1 MISMHDVA
9 VVVAAPSIGPVV
21 FVNGKPGRNKAELV
35 WKEIPQRSRRGFITN
50 YTIFYTSGTE
60 IHSMY
65 LSHGIPNGL
74 QFLHL
79 YLCI

>member
-9 VVVAAPSIGPVV
+9 VVVAAPLKGPVV
-21 FVNGKPGRNKAELV
+21 SVNGKRNEAELM
-35 WKEIPQRSRRGFITN
+35 WEEIPQRSRRGFITN
-50 YTIFYTSGTE
+50 YTIFYTSGTKL
-60 IHSMY
+60 HSMY

-79 YLCI
+79 YLCV